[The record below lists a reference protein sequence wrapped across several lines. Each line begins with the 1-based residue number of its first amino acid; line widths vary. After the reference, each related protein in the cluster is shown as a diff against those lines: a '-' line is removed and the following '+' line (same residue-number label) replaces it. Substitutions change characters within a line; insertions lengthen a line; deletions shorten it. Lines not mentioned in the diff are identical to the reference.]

1 MIINVKRAAA
11 IKSVDDLYEWSGN
24 YGRAINPF
32 SLYLILIRYYNYAVP
47 FADLGNNFPL
57 LGYKE
62 HHLLGEAL
70 VAYAAYPDEIT
81 DHIDQL
87 FADEGEI

>member
-70 VAYAAYPDEIT
+70 VAYSDYPDEIT